1 MQQEHLEYYI
11 HERWRSLTD
20 HQAYAHRKSQAMA
33 GAEHRVC
40 VLIYVGLRKETSIDQ
55 S

>member
-11 HERWRSLTD
+11 HERWRRLTD

-33 GAEHRVC
+33 RAEHRVC